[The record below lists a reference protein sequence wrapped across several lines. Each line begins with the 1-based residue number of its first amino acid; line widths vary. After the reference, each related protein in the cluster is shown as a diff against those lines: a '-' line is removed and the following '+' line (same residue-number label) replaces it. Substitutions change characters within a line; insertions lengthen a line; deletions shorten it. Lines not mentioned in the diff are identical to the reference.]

1 MPLKSTI
8 VLCDTCVVLE
18 AFRVRAWD
26 ALIAKFNV
34 LVSETIIK
42 ETVWYKDSQGHKKVI
57 DLGPYIKSGKI
68 QSFDVS
74 IEDLKSFAAKY
85 NPVYRERL
93 DAGELSLLCYLF
105 LYGDD
110 KVLICSGDAIVFKI
124 LGKDRKSS
132 QGISLEEL
140 LTEIGHTKPI
150 LHQFRKEFK
159 ERNSREGFSD
169 SFS

>member
-26 ALIAKFNV
+26 ALIAQFNV

-42 ETVWYKDSQGHKKVI
+42 ETVWYKDPQGRRKII
-57 DLGPYIKSGKI
+57 DLGPYSKSGKI
-68 QSFDVS
+68 RSFDVS
-74 IEDLKSFAAKY
+74 IKSFAAKY
-85 NPVYRERL
+85 NPVYQERL

-105 LYGDD
+105 LHGDD